1 MRPEDLSRTQWVI
14 VGLLLGLLLSY
25 IRLQIGQP
33 DPSQTHTLA
42 NLEVALL
49 KPPTRGSDGRDYPWV
64 TDLRVYPPEPIV
76 KNGAA
81 STVPEN
87 LVLLTFNVRTPAAKQ
102 GQLIPAAI
110 HLREPV
116 NPSSRR
122 VEGSDFTVR
131 AYLDAVGAVTGSG
144 KVYRYV
150 WWAEPKWVYIT
161 WTAMTML
168 MVGGVWPLALSVLI
182 GAGFGRR
189 SEEGRLSLWQQWKAY
204 RQEAGRRAK
213 ASSSDSSQQKKT
225 HSDAAGLTPQ
235 EMSRLNA
242 MEAGLHDFL
251 ITGSGDAQNDT
262 DAAPAAPAIRVLTA
276 GPVDAPHLDQKPD
289 DRSYGGTF
297 YPTVAH
303 GKSKRPE
310 DNTGAARG
318 E

>member
-42 NLEVALL
+42 NLERALL
-49 KPPTRGSDGRDYPWV
+49 EPPTRGSDGRDYPWV
-64 TDLRVYPPEPIV
+64 TDLQVYPPQPIA
-76 KNGAA
+76 KDGAA
-81 STVPEN
+81 SSASQN
-87 LVLLTFNVRTPAAKQ
+87 LVLLTFNVRTRAEKQ
-102 GQLIPAAI
+102 WQLIPAAI

-116 NPSSRR
+116 KPSSRR
-122 VEGSDFTVR
+122 VEGSEFTVR
-131 AYLDAVGAVTGSG
+131 AYLDAVGAVAGSG
-144 KVYRYV
+144 NVYRYA

-204 RQEAGRRAK
+204 RQDAGRRAR
-213 ASSSDSSQQKKT
+213 ASSSDSSQPKKT
-225 HSDAAGLTPQ
+225 QNDAAGLTPE
-235 EMSRLNA
+235 EMSRLSA
-242 MEAGLHDFL
+242 MEAGLHDFV
-251 ITGSGDAQNDT
+251 ITGSKAAENNT
-262 DAAPAAPAIRVLTA
+262 EAAPAAPAIRVLTA
-276 GPVDAPHLDQKPD
+276 GPVEMPHLDQKPD

-303 GKSKRPE
+303 GKSKRPDE
-310 DNTGAARG
+310 NTGAGKG